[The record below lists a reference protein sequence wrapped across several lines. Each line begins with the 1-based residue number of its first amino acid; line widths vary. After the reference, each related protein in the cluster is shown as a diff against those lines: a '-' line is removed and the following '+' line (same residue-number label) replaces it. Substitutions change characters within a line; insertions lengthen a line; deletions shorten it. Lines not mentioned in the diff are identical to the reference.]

1 MCWPL
6 LRNYFRDICLHPRR
20 EISMPAVD
28 SLKQLALK
36 LVKLRIEAVPHEALL
51 ETFLHVFERSGV

>member
-36 LVKLRIEAVPHEALL
+36 LVKLRIEAVPHEALF

>member
-1 MCWPL
+1 
-6 LRNYFRDICLHPRR
+6 
-20 EISMPAVD
+20 MPAVD